1 MKGEGPPKI
10 NWEYKERFPIH
21 DRMTEVLNLAI
32 KASEAELSGLR
43 RKLDK
48 LQYGS

>member
-1 MKGEGPPKI
+1 MSGEEPRI
-10 NWEYKERFPIH
+10 EWEYKERFPIH
-21 DRMTEVLNLAI
+21 DKMEEVIDLAI
-32 KASEAELSGLR
+32 KASEAELDGLR